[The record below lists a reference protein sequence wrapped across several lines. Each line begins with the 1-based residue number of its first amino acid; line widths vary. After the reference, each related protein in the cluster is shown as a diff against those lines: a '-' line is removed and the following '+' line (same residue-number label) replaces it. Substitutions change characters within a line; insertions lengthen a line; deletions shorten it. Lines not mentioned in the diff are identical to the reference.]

1 MRHLAVFAVLAF
13 HSLPIYAQN
22 LADNPAVRAKILA
35 EAQALP
41 VYYTVTEQAML
52 NLDASAASKMI
63 PFVHPL
69 SEKAETEAGLR
80 FIPVSRKALQ
90 KSLAPLLRD
99 GDLVLSFRAEWAG
112 GGPYTSIQMGVSH
125 AGLVYTD
132 AGQIANVDSP
142 LNEEYVGKL
151 DSKHYKET
159 QLLHVIRPR
168 DLSASQRKNLAGWA
182 KLFATNRSSIYPTK
196 ISFNKDYSAPT
207 FNPNAAEPL
216 SFVKDIG
223 AHALGLPGKTQSVYC
238 SEFAW
243 AVLALRNCDPVKNKA
258 DFAKSEVPKC
268 IDPLFEPM
276 KAVGDFAQTQN
287 LSDDAGLTD
296 GPLLLLQAMNLE
308 AKENAAVI
316 TEAFTASESSRMSQ
330 GHRDVANEF
339 APMFA
344 PLKDYYLGY
353 NSGLA
358 QILGLKD
365 VFNQRMKLNY
375 SPTSY
380 VINTLL
386 PENSDQR
393 VLDYIGTIVF
403 ID

>member
-1 MRHLAVFAVLAF
+1 MNRLAVLALITIQA
-13 HSLPIYAQN
+13 LPSFAQN
-22 LADNPAVRAKILA
+22 LADNAAVRAKILN
-35 EAQALP
+35 EAKALP

-52 NLDASAASKMI
+52 GLDAITASKMI
-63 PFVHPL
+63 SFVHPL

-90 KSLAPLLRD
+90 KSLAPLLKD

-112 GGPYTSIQMGVSH
+112 GGAYTSVQMGVSH
-125 AGLVYTD
+125 AGLIYTD
-132 AGQIANVDSP
+132 AGQVANVDSP

-168 DLSASQRKNLAGWA
+168 DLSGAQKKNLAGWA
-182 KLFATNRSSIYPTK
+182 KLFASKRSTIYPAK
-196 ISFNKDYSAPT
+196 IAFNKDYSAPS
-207 FNPNAAEPL
+207 FNPNATEPL

-223 AHALGLPGKTQSVYC
+223 AHALGLPGKAQSVYC

-243 AVLALRNCDPVKNKA
+243 AVLALRNCDPVKEKA
-258 DFAKSEVPKC
+258 AFAKAGVPSC

-276 KAVGDFAQTQN
+276 KAVGDFAQTQSQ
-287 LSDDAGLTD
+287 SDDAGLTD
-296 GPLLLLQAMNLE
+296 GPLLLLQALNLE
-308 AKENAAVI
+308 TKENTGVI
-316 TEAFTASESSRMSQ
+316 NEAFSASENSRMSQ

-365 VFNQRMKLNY
+365 VFNQRMMRNY

-386 PENSDQR
+386 PENNDKR
-393 VLDYIGTIVF
+393 VLDYVGTIVF